1 MLYVSNFESD
11 PTKSFTQVAMHNIKA
26 LQQQNVNF
34 EIRSLNNV
42 IHWSQFQDWIQELNP
57 YFSDAQSDN
66 MSAIVHILPQDL
78 NSTFYK
84 GKTTSIAYT
93 TFETTLMVKWIVDA
107 LNKNYKGMIVPSE
120 FNKQALIASGAEIPI
135 EVVHHCLHPMYL
147 NDVPSPAER
156 EEDTYIFGY
165 IGSFNARKNPR
176 AVLDTY
182 LKTFPKGSN
191 TRLLIKTY
199 RAGDLESY
207 IKSVCGENRDDVWI
221 YDGQWTEQQMLWAYS
236 MIDCF
241 VSAHKGEGFGLALAQ
256 SAALGKPVIYTD
268 FSAPTEW
275 LSEDKGHYPVRCT
288 VESVNSEDVTA
299 QYAVAYD
306 SSLEWATIDLEH
318 LAERMQFV
326 VDNNVR
332 TGFNKEDLASFREM
346 LSWKTIGDNFVKAY
360 EAIFKAPILRKEISN
375 GEEKSI

>member
-66 MSAIVHILPQDL
+66 MSAIVHLLPQDL

-299 QYAVAYD
+299 SYAVAYD

-346 LSWKTIGDNFVKAY
+346 LSWKTIGENLVKAY

-375 GEEKSI
+375 DEEKSI

>member
-66 MSAIVHILPQDL
+66 MSAIVHLLPQDL

-207 IKSVCGENRDDVWI
+207 VESVCGENRDDVWI
-221 YDGQWTEQQMLWAYS
+221 YDEQWTEQQMLWAYS

-318 LAERMQFV
+318 LAKRMQFV
-326 VDNNVR
+326 VDNDVR

-346 LSWKTIGDNFVKAY
+346 LSWKTIGENFVKAY
-360 EAIFKAPILRKEISN
+360 ETIFKAPILRKEISN
-375 GEEKSI
+375 DKEKSI

>member
-42 IHWSQFQDWIQELNP
+42 IHWSQFQNWIQELNP
-57 YFSDAQSDN
+57 YFSDAQSDT
-66 MSAIVHILPQDL
+66 MSAIVHLLPQDL

-156 EEDTYIFGY
+156 EKDTYIFGY

-207 IKSVCGENRDDVWI
+207 VESVCGENRDDVWI
-221 YDGQWTEQQMLWAYS
+221 YDEQWTEPQMLWAYS

-299 QYAVAYD
+299 SYAVAYD

-326 VDNNVR
+326 VDHNVC

-346 LSWKTIGDNFVKAY
+346 LSWKTIGENFVKAY
-360 EAIFKAPILRKEISN
+360 ETIFKAPILRKEQ
-375 GEEKSI
+375 KAT

>member
-66 MSAIVHILPQDL
+66 MSAIVHLLPQDL

-318 LAERMQFV
+318 LAKRMQFV
-326 VDNNVR
+326 VDNDVR

-346 LSWKTIGDNFVKAY
+346 LSWKTIGENFVKAY
-360 EAIFKAPILRKEISN
+360 ETIFKAPILRKEISN
-375 GEEKSI
+375 DKEKSI